1 MMKIIKVILPMSL
14 LVVALFSFASDKIY
28 SFENSNQQIIFE
40 NLLEELR
47 CLVCQNQSLA
57 DSASGLATDL
67 RDEVYQMVIQDNS
80 QQTIKTFLV
89 ERYGNFVLYDPPL
102 NPSTS
107 ILWFAPFI
115 LAISAVGLVI
125 FFSKKTKDKLKCFG

>member
-1 MMKIIKVILPMSL
+1 MIKIIKVILPMSL
-14 LVVALFSFASDKIY
+14 LVAALFSFASDKIY

-40 NLLEELR
+40 DLLEELR

-115 LAISAVGLVI
+115 LAILAVGLVI
-125 FFSKKTKDKLKCFG
+125 FFSKKPKIN

>member
-1 MMKIIKVILPMSL
+1 MSL
-14 LVVALFSFASDKIY
+14 LVAALFSFASDKIY
-28 SFENSNQQIIFE
+28 SFENTNQQIIFE

-115 LAISAVGLVI
+115 LAILAVGLVI
-125 FFSKKTKDKLKCFG
+125 FFSKKPKIN

>member
-1 MMKIIKVILPMSL
+1 MSL
-14 LVVALFSFASDKIY
+14 LVAALFSFASDKIY

-115 LAISAVGLVI
+115 LAILAVGLVI
-125 FFSKKTKDKLKCFG
+125 FFSKKPKIN

>member
-1 MMKIIKVILPMSL
+1 MKIIKVILPMSL
-14 LVVALFSFASDKIY
+14 LVAALFSFASDKIY

-57 DSASGLATDL
+57 DSGSGLATDL

-115 LAISAVGLVI
+115 LAILAVGLVI
-125 FFSKKTKDKLKCFG
+125 FFSKKPKIN

>member
-14 LVVALFSFASDKIY
+14 LVAALFSFASDKIY

-102 NPSTS
+102 NPSTG

-115 LAISAVGLVI
+115 LAILAVGLVI
-125 FFSKKTKDKLKCFG
+125 FFSKKPKIN

>member
-14 LVVALFSFASDKIY
+14 LVAALFSFASDKIY

-80 QQTIKTFLV
+80 TQTIKTFLV

-115 LAISAVGLVI
+115 LAILAVGLVI
-125 FFSKKTKDKLKCFG
+125 FFSKKPKIN

>member
-14 LVVALFSFASDKIY
+14 LVAALFSFASDKIY

-115 LAISAVGLVI
+115 LAILAVGLVI
-125 FFSKKTKDKLKCFG
+125 FFSKKPKIN

>member
-1 MMKIIKVILPMSL
+1 MKIIKVILPMSL
-14 LVVALFSFASDKIY
+14 LIAALFSFASDKIY

-115 LAISAVGLVI
+115 LAILAVGLVI
-125 FFSKKTKDKLKCFG
+125 FLSKKPKIN

>member
-1 MMKIIKVILPMSL
+1 MNIFKAFFLTMCMIW
-14 LVVALFSFASDKIY
+14 ALNLDAMEKIY
-28 SFENSNQQIIFE
+28 SFDDSNQQIVFE

-67 RDEVYQMVIQDNS
+67 RDEVYQMVLENK
-80 QQTIKTFLV
+80 TEEVIKIFLV

-102 NPSTS
+102 NTSTTV
-107 ILWFAPFI
+107 LWFAPFL
-115 LAISAVGLVI
+115 LALLAVGLVL
-125 FFSKKTKDKLKCFG
+125 FLSRRQKVD

>member
-1 MMKIIKVILPMSL
+1 MKIIKVILPMSL
-14 LVVALFSFASDKIY
+14 LVAALFSFASDKIY

-115 LAISAVGLVI
+115 LAILAVGLVI
-125 FFSKKTKDKLKCFG
+125 FFSKKPKIN

>member
-14 LVVALFSFASDKIY
+14 LVAALFSFASDKIY
-28 SFENSNQQIIFE
+28 SFENTNQQIIFE

-115 LAISAVGLVI
+115 LAILAVGLVI
-125 FFSKKTKDKLKCFG
+125 FFSKKPKIN

>member
-1 MMKIIKVILPMSL
+1 MKIIKIILPMLL
-14 LVVALFSFASDKIY
+14 LVATSVSIASNKIY
-28 SFENSNQQIIFE
+28 SFENSNQQLIFE

-57 DSASGLATDL
+57 DSGSGLATDL
-67 RDEVYQMVIQDNS
+67 RDEVYQMVIQNNS
-80 QQTIKTFLV
+80 QQAIKTFLV

-115 LAISAVGLVI
+115 LAALAVGLVL
-125 FFSKKTKDKLKCFG
+125 FFSKKPKID

>member
-14 LVVALFSFASDKIY
+14 LVAALFSFASDKIY

-125 FFSKKTKDKLKCFG
+125 FFSKKPKIN

>member
-1 MMKIIKVILPMSL
+1 MKIIKVILPMSL
-14 LVVALFSFASDKIY
+14 LVAALFSFASDKIY

-125 FFSKKTKDKLKCFG
+125 FFSKKPKIN

>member
-1 MMKIIKVILPMSL
+1 MIKIIKVILPMSL
-14 LVVALFSFASDKIY
+14 LVAALFSFASDKIY

-67 RDEVYQMVIQDNS
+67 RDEVYQMVIQNNS

-115 LAISAVGLVI
+115 LAILAVGLVI
-125 FFSKKTKDKLKCFG
+125 FFSKKPKIN

>member
-1 MMKIIKVILPMSL
+1 MKRSFLIAVFLYLFPLVAFSVEPSEILDDP
-14 LVVALFSFASDKIY
+14 A
-28 SFENSNQQIIFE
+28 
-40 NLLEELR
+40 LEERAREISKGLR

-115 LAISAVGLVI
+115 LAILAVGLVI
-125 FFSKKTKDKLKCFG
+125 FFSKKPKIN

>member
-1 MMKIIKVILPMSL
+1 MLL
-14 LVVALFSFASDKIY
+14 LVATSVSIASNKIY
-28 SFENSNQQIIFE
+28 SFENSNQQLIFE

-57 DSASGLATDL
+57 DSGSGLATDL
-67 RDEVYQMVIQDNS
+67 RDEVYQMVIQNNS
-80 QQTIKTFLV
+80 QQAIKTFLV

-115 LAISAVGLVI
+115 LAALAVGLVL
-125 FFSKKTKDKLKCFG
+125 FFSKKPKID

>member
-14 LVVALFSFASDKIY
+14 LVAALFSFASDKIY
-28 SFENSNQQIIFE
+28 SFENTNQQIIFE

-125 FFSKKTKDKLKCFG
+125 FFSKKPKIN

>member
-1 MMKIIKVILPMSL
+1 MSL
-14 LVVALFSFASDKIY
+14 LVAALFSFASDKIY

-115 LAISAVGLVI
+115 LAVLAVGLVI
-125 FFSKKTKDKLKCFG
+125 FFSKKPKIN

>member
-1 MMKIIKVILPMSL
+1 MKIIKVILPISL
-14 LVVALFSFASDKIY
+14 LVVALGSFASDKIY

-57 DSASGLATDL
+57 DSGSGLATDL

-115 LAISAVGLVI
+115 LAILAVGLVI
-125 FFSKKTKDKLKCFG
+125 FFSKKPKIN

>member
-1 MMKIIKVILPMSL
+1 MKIIKIILLISL
-14 LVVALFSFASDKIY
+14 LVAALFSFASDKIY

-115 LAISAVGLVI
+115 LAMLAVGLVI
-125 FFSKKTKDKLKCFG
+125 FFSKKSKIN

>member
-1 MMKIIKVILPMSL
+1 MKIFKTF
-14 LVVALFSFASDKIY
+14 LVLSFIICTLNSGAEEKIY
-28 SFENSNQQIIFE
+28 SFENPTQQEIFQ

-67 RDEVYQMVIQDNS
+67 RDEVYQMVGEGKAEGD
-80 QQTIKTFLV
+80 IKAFLV

-107 ILWFAPFI
+107 VLWFAPFLMTTLALGLI
-115 LAISAVGLVI
+115 L
-125 FFSKKTKDKLKCFG
+125 FFSKRQKAK

>member
-1 MMKIIKVILPMSL
+1 MKIIKIILPMLL
-14 LVVALFSFASDKIY
+14 LVATSVSIASNKIY
-28 SFENSNQQIIFE
+28 SFENSNQQLIFE

-57 DSASGLATDL
+57 DSGSGLATDL
-67 RDEVYQMVIQDNS
+67 RDEVYQMVIQNNS
-80 QQTIKTFLV
+80 QQAIKTFLV

-115 LAISAVGLVI
+115 LAALAVGLVL
-125 FFSKKTKDKLKCFG
+125 FFSKTPKLD

>member
-1 MMKIIKVILPMSL
+1 MYLT
-14 LVVALFSFASDKIY
+14 
-28 SFENSNQQIIFE
+28 NSNQQIIFE

-125 FFSKKTKDKLKCFG
+125 FFSKKSNIN

>member
-1 MMKIIKVILPMSL
+1 MSL
-14 LVVALFSFASDKIY
+14 LVAALFSFASDKIY

-115 LAISAVGLVI
+115 LAMLAVGLVI
-125 FFSKKTKDKLKCFG
+125 FFSKKSNIN

>member
-1 MMKIIKVILPMSL
+1 MASGLMKIIKILIPTL
-14 LVVALFSFASDKIY
+14 LLAAISISFASDKIY
-28 SFENSNQQIIFE
+28 SFENSNQELIFE
-40 NLLEELR
+40 SLLEELR

-57 DSASGLATDL
+57 DSGSGLATDL
-67 RDEVYQMVIQDNS
+67 RDEVYQMVLEDNS
-80 QQTIKTFLV
+80 HQTIKKFLV

-115 LAISAVGLVI
+115 LAILAVGLVI
-125 FFSKKTKDKLKCFG
+125 FFSKKPGNFK

>member
-1 MMKIIKVILPMSL
+1 MKIIKVILPMSL
-14 LVVALFSFASDKIY
+14 LVAALVSFASDKIY

-57 DSASGLATDL
+57 DSGSGLATDL

-102 NPSTS
+102 NPSTG

-115 LAISAVGLVI
+115 SAILAVGLVI
-125 FFSKKTKDKLKCFG
+125 FFSKKPKIN

>member
-1 MMKIIKVILPMSL
+1 MKIIKVILPMSL
-14 LVVALFSFASDKIY
+14 LVAALFSFASDKIY

-115 LAISAVGLVI
+115 LAILAVGLVV
-125 FFSKKTKDKLKCFG
+125 FFSKKPKIN

>member
-1 MMKIIKVILPMSL
+1 MIKIIKVILPMSL
-14 LVVALFSFASDKIY
+14 LVAALFSFASDKIY

-115 LAISAVGLVI
+115 LAILAVGLVI
-125 FFSKKTKDKLKCFG
+125 FFSKNQR

>member
-1 MMKIIKVILPMSL
+1 MMKIIKIILPMSL
-14 LVVALFSFASDKIY
+14 LVAALFSFASDKIY

-115 LAISAVGLVI
+115 LAILAVGLVI
-125 FFSKKTKDKLKCFG
+125 FFSKKPKIN